1 MKITVEQSGAFV
13 ELFELAP
20 TSQGPLSGLKF
31 AVKDLIDIGGRKT
44 GCGNP
49 SWRDTHPP
57 ARSHAVCVEQLSAA
71 GAHCVGKTVS
81 DEVAFSLIGEN
92 HFYGTPLNPRAPD
105 RVPGGSSS
113 GSVSAVACG
122 LADFALGT
130 DTGGSVRFPAS
141 NCGVWGLRPSH
152 DFISVAGVMPFAPT
166 FDTVGVHA
174 RSADILAKVASVLLG
189 APGGQSAA
197 SAKPNNIYL
206 LREAFEL
213 AEPETRKAHQGAVD
227 ELRKMFGMAVRETSL
242 GEILGDAEMNTFD
255 AWFQT
260 YCTIQWAEIE
270 DSLGP
275 WIAESKPEFGPVTA
289 KNLELVRKQDRR
301 IVPAAIVRREFFYR
315 ALRKFLGSTD
325 LLCIPT
331 TPAPAPIKGSLGMD
345 QRVGDY
351 YKRALSL
358 TSIAG
363 IGRLPQ
369 VSMPVSSLAVNGVD
383 VPLGLSL
390 LGSFGEDLF
399 LLDVV
404 QQVAATL
411 PAR

>member
-1 MKITVEQSGAFV
+1 MQFV
-13 ELFELAP
+13 WNNCWPLA
-20 TSQGPLSGLKF
+20 
-31 AVKDLIDIGGRKT
+31 R
-44 GCGNP
+44 
-49 SWRDTHPP
+49 
-57 ARSHAVCVEQLSAA
+57 
-71 GAHCVGKTVS
+71 HCVGKTVS

-122 LADFALGT
+122 LADLALGT

-166 FDTVGVHA
+166 FDTIGVHA
-174 RSADILAKVASVLLG
+174 QSADILAKAAGVLLG
-189 APGGQSAA
+189 APDGRSAD
-197 SAKPNNIYL
+197 SAKPTSIYL

-213 AEPETRKAHQGAVD
+213 AQPDTRAAHQPAIDG
-227 ELRKMFGMAVRETSL
+227 LRKLFGTAVQETSL
-242 GEILGDAEMNTFD
+242 GEILGDAAANTFD
-255 AWFQT
+255 SWFQT

-301 IVPAAIVRREFFYR
+301 TVPAMIVQREFFYR
-315 ALRKFLGSTD
+315 ALRKFLGPTD

-331 TPAPAPIKGSLGMD
+331 TPARRRLRGAWGWISVWAITTNG
-345 QRVGDY
+345 RV
-351 YKRALSL
+351 AL

-369 VSMPVSSLAVNGVD
+369 VSMPVSSLAVDGVEL
-383 VPLGLSL
+383 PLGLSL

-399 LLDVV
+399 LLDIV
-404 QQVAATL
+404 QQVATAL
-411 PAR
+411 PAS